1 MRCKQNPR
9 LVRTQKVYFSVD
21 ADLIN
26 RLGLELVSKQETAV
40 AELVKNAYDA
50 DATEVKVTFSGAST
64 ALGGILTIE
73 DNGAGMDEAQ
83 LKNGF
88 LRIATTDKLHD
99 RISQRYQRPKAG
111 KKGIGRFA
119 TQRLGKKLIIITQKQ
134 AEAYAYQLTINW
146 DDYSTDQDLQQVSN
160 TLEIVEKTKPQGT
173 DLIIEDLR
181 DVWSEAD
188 IKRVYRYVAEL
199 LQPYILKVSS
209 AYTENLAAIIQE
221 SKEEIF
227 EVSFWQDVRKIADA
241 QEMIF
246 DKAIAKIS
254 GYIDEEGKG
263 VGTVISQKFGV
274 NDSFQTQVYPSLERS
289 KIAFEAYYFI
299 RNRVNYYQNITRSEL
314 KSIESHLDE
323 HYGIKVFR
331 NGFKVPPYG
340 DKGNDWLGISKIS
353 RQQDIPFGAKNWMG
367 FVQIKDSEGAIFEEV
382 AGREGLIEKV
392 AFDELQQFMLDILKQ
407 GFNDFAAKFK
417 ISDEFKEA
425 NQQSKEAVSRS
436 KIQATIQLIDAS
448 IKVLTNE
455 TYKPEDKEIEQE
467 KLEQYI
473 RQLIL
478 EANTLANETEMM
490 RVLAGVGLM
499 IAEFIHE
506 VKQFGPSFNG
516 YLSYL
521 LERNLDEEV
530 SSTLKEMQK
539 TFTSFQAYTSY
550 FDASISQNIRRE
562 LRPVSLGDTLLQFK
576 NTIQTDLS
584 RRNIIVEICQT
595 EGEILTCPMH
605 PSEWNTILQNLY
617 SNAKK
622 AILRAEREGK
632 ILIVLY
638 AKEEAVYLSFHDNG
652 SGLADKYKRDK
663 ERIFRAFETTSLPVG
678 TSVSEEITGSGLGLY
693 IVKQIIINRDGK
705 IWIDEPKE
713 GYQTCFTIKLPQFKA
728 ETTT

>member
-1 MRCKQNPR
+1 MSDIE
-9 LVRTQKVYFSVD
+9 KVYFTVD
-21 ADLIN
+21 AGIIN

-50 DATEVKVTFSGAST
+50 DATEVKVTFSDAST
-64 ALGGILTIE
+64 ALGGTLRIE

-88 LRIATTDKLHD
+88 LRIATTDKLHV
-99 RISQRYQRPKAG
+99 RVSEKYQRPKAG

-119 TQRLGKKLIIITQKQ
+119 TQRLGKRLTIITQKQ
-134 AEAYAYQLTINW
+134 AEAHAYQLTINW
-146 DDYSTDQDLQQVSN
+146 EDYSTDQDLQQVSN
-160 TLEIVEKTKPQGT
+160 TLAIIDKTKPQGT

-188 IKRVYRYVAEL
+188 IKRVYRYVANL
-199 LQPYILKVSS
+199 LQPYILKI
-209 AYTENLAAIIQE
+209 AIDDTETLSAIIQE

-227 EVSFWQDVRKIADA
+227 EVSFWQDERKIADA

-254 GYIDEEGKG
+254 GYIDAEGKG

-274 NDSFQTQVYPSLERS
+274 NDSFQTEVYPTLKRS
-289 KIAFEAYYFI
+289 EIAFEAYYFI
-299 RNRVNYYQNITRSEL
+299 RNRVSYYQNMTRSEL
-314 KSIESHLDE
+314 KSIERHLDE

-340 DKGNDWLGISKIS
+340 DKGNDWLDISKIA
-353 RQQDIPFGAKNWMG
+353 RLQDIPFGAKNWIG
-367 FVQIKDSEGAIFEEV
+367 FVQIKDGEGEIFEEV
-382 AGREGLIEKV
+382 AGREGIIEKD
-392 AFDELQQFMLDILKQ
+392 AFKELQSFILGVLKS
-407 GFNDFAAKFK
+407 GFDDFVSKFK
-417 ISDEFKEA
+417 VSDEYKEA
-425 NQQSKEAVSRS
+425 NQQSKEAVSRN

-448 IKVLTNE
+448 IKILTNE
-455 TYKPEDKEIEQE
+455 TYKPEDKEQEQE

-478 EANTLANETEMM
+478 EANTLADETEMM

-506 VKQFGPSFNG
+506 VKQFVPSFNG

-521 LERNLDEEV
+521 LECNLDEEV
-530 SSTLKEMQK
+530 NNTLKEMQK
-539 TFTSFQAYTSY
+539 TFASFQAYTSY

-562 LRPVSLGDTLLQFK
+562 LRPISLGDTLLQFK

-595 EGEILTCPMH
+595 EGELLTCRMH

-638 AKEEAVYLSFHDNG
+638 AKEGAVYLSFHDNG
-652 SGLADKYKRDK
+652 DGLADKYRRDK

-713 GYQTCFTIKLPQFKA
+713 GYHTCFTIKLPQHQK
-728 ETTT
+728 TLNT